1 VNPQRSGWRF
11 VRAEDVAAPGRSI
24 VSGPFGSN
32 IGKRFFVDDGVP
44 VIRGNN
50 LTKGEKLFVD
60 DGFVFLTEEKAAE
73 LRNCEAIPGDLV
85 VTAAGTLGQVGL
97 IPRNARYD
105 RYIIS
110 NKQLRLRPNCSEVE
124 PLYLYYWFSS
134 SHIRRHLEAS
144 NTGSSIPLINLSVLR
159 AVPISLPPL
168 QTQRRIA
175 AVLSTYDE
183 LIENNLRRI
192 RILEDMAQ
200 ALYREWFVEFRFPG
214 REKLQK
220 VSSEVGSIPF
230 GWSVKRLGEVITL
243 EYGEALRADKRE
255 RGPVPVF
262 GSSGVVGFHSVSLTD
277 GPGIIVGRKG
287 NVGSVYWS
295 DGPFF
300 PIDTVYYVRTSLD
313 LKYAFFNLQTQNF
326 INNDAAVPGLNRNQA
341 YSLPVVIPPVPLQ
354 EKFSGFVEPVFL
366 QLRLLRKRNENL
378 RFTRDLLLPRLISGE
393 LDVSDLDIAVPET
406 VA

>member
-1 VNPQRSGWRF
+1 
-11 VRAEDVAAPGRSI
+11 
-24 VSGPFGSN
+24 
-32 IGKRFFVDDGVP
+32 
-44 VIRGNN
+44 
-50 LTKGEKLFVD
+50 
-60 DGFVFLTEEKAAE
+60 
-73 LRNCEAIPGDLV
+73 
-85 VTAAGTLGQVGL
+85 
-97 IPRNARYD
+97 
-105 RYIIS
+105 
-110 NKQLRLRPNCSEVE
+110 
-124 PLYLYYWFSS
+124 
-134 SHIRRHLEAS
+134 
-144 NTGSSIPLINLSVLR
+144 
-159 AVPISLPPL
+159 
-168 QTQRRIA
+168 
-175 AVLSTYDE
+175 
-183 LIENNLRRI
+183 
-192 RILEDMAQ
+192 
-200 ALYREWFVEFRFPG
+200 
-214 REKLQK
+214 
-220 VSSEVGSIPF
+220 
-230 GWSVKRLGEVITL
+230 
-243 EYGEALRADKRE
+243 RE